1 MPWSRI
7 CVHYYA
13 HYTHILLYLFAEHFH
28 IILGDLYTA
37 VFFELS
43 GLSCSDQT
51 AVITLGL
58 QHFESRLIG
67 GKSKILC
74 HIKTLESHVEYLKDL

>member
-13 HYTHILLYLFAEHFH
+13 HYTHIIHLFAEHFH
-28 IILGDLYTA
+28 ILLGDSFTA
-37 VFFELS
+37 VFLELS
-43 GLSCSDQT
+43 GLSRSAQT

-58 QHFESRLIG
+58 PRFESRLIG
-67 GKSKILC
+67 GEKQNAVPL
-74 HIKTLESHVEYLKDL
+74 KTLKMPNI

>member
-13 HYTHILLYLFAEHFH
+13 HYTHILLHLFTEHFH
-28 IILGDLYTA
+28 ILLGDSFAA
-37 VFFELS
+37 VFLELS
-43 GLSCSDQT
+43 GLSHSAQT

-58 QHFESRLIG
+58 PSFESRLIG
-67 GKSKILC
+67 GKKQNAVPLNTLKIYA
-74 HIKTLESHVEYLKDL
+74 KYLKVL

>member
-13 HYTHILLYLFAEHFH
+13 HYTMYLFAEHFH
-28 IILGDLYTA
+28 IILGNSFTA
-37 VFFELS
+37 VFLELS
-43 GLSCSDQT
+43 GLSCSAQT

-58 QHFESRLIG
+58 QHFESRPIG
-67 GKSKILC
+67 GKAKC
-74 HIKTLESHVEYLKDL
+74 WTLESHVEYLKDL